1 MKKPG
6 NPGFFVHDQA
16 LDPRKKWREEEQR
29 LVERWNAAATRYRD
43 IQVALQAGSGGDELL
58 VQAEAARAEIE
69 AVRRKIAR
77 LKVEF
82 NSGKRY

>member
-1 MKKPG
+1 M
-6 NPGFFVHDQA
+6 DQ
-16 LDPRKKWREEEQR
+16 RKKWREEEER
-29 LVERWNAAATRYRD
+29 LVARWNAAATRYRD
-43 IQVALQAGSGGDELL
+43 IQVALQAAGNAGEDLEL
-58 VQAEAARAEIE
+58 QAKAARDEID

>member
-1 MKKPG
+1 M
-6 NPGFFVHDQA
+6 DQ
-16 LDPRKKWREEEQR
+16 RKKWREEEER
-29 LVERWNAAATRYRD
+29 LVARWNAAANRYRD
-43 IQVALQAGSGGDELL
+43 IQVALQAAGNTGEDLEL
-58 VQAEAARAEIE
+58 QAKAARDEID

>member
-1 MKKPG
+1 M
-6 NPGFFVHDQA
+6 DQ
-16 LDPRKKWREEEQR
+16 RKRWREEEQR

-43 IQVALQAGSGGDELL
+43 IQAALRAAAGDAQLELQA
-58 VQAEAARAEIE
+58 QAARTEIE

>member
-1 MKKPG
+1 M
-6 NPGFFVHDQA
+6 DQ
-16 LDPRKKWREEEQR
+16 RKKWREEEQR

-43 IQVALQAGSGGDELL
+43 IQVALQAGSGSEELEL
-58 VQAEAARAEIE
+58 QAQAARAEID

>member
-1 MKKPG
+1 M
-6 NPGFFVHDQA
+6 
-16 LDPRKKWREEEQR
+16 DPRKKWREEEQR
-29 LVERWNAAATRYRD
+29 LVERWNAAATRHRD
-43 IQVALQAGSGGDELL
+43 IQAALQASSGDEALQL
-58 VQAEAARAEIE
+58 QEQAARAEIE

>member
-1 MKKPG
+1 M
-6 NPGFFVHDQA
+6 
-16 LDPRKKWREEEQR
+16 DPRKKWREEEQR

-43 IQVALQAGSGGDELL
+43 IQVALQAGGDGELRL
-58 VQAEAARAEIE
+58 QAEAARAEIE